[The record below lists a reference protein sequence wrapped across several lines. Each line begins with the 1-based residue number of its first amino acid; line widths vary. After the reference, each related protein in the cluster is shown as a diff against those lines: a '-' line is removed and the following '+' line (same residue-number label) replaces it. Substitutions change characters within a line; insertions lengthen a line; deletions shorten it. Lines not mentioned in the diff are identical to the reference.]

1 MRAFNDIPDLCARAQ
16 LDKPHQERLADAS
29 ALRGLAGHRHR
40 ARWATAGVE
49 AQLPLFGNASPEE
62 RAIVLPAPSQ
72 AENTQADYARTGLTL
87 GPHPLRQIRARLKAA
102 RCTDSKTLRTR
113 PDKSHVRIAG
123 MVTMRQRPQTASGI
137 TFVTIEDE
145 HGMVNVVVW
154 RTIAERQR
162 RVLLESQLLVIDG
175 QWEVQDGVCHLI
187 AHHLRDL
194 THWLG
199 SLDAR
204 SRDFH

>member
-1 MRAFNDIPDLCARAQ
+1 
-16 LDKPHQERLADAS
+16 
-29 ALRGLAGHRHR
+29 
-40 ARWATAGVE
+40 
-49 AQLPLFGNASPEE
+49 LFGNTSPEE
-62 RAIVLPAPSQ
+62 QVVVLPAPSQ
-72 AENTQADYARTGLTL
+72 AENTLADYARTGLTL
-87 GPHPLRQIRARLKAA
+87 GSHPLRQIRARLKAA
-102 RCTDSKTLRTR
+102 RCIDSKTLHTR
-113 PDKSHVRIAG
+113 PNKSHVRIAG

-162 RVLLESQLLVIDG
+162 RVLLESQLLAIDG

-194 THWLG
+194 TYLLG
-199 SLDAR
+199 SLDTR